1 MRLRGWNASKDRFP
15 RDGKTI
21 QHGLRD
27 GARLGRTLEWRARR
41 AFPAAEKNRQR
52 LRLVGAIFPQ
62 LAKPALR
69 SVLLNHSILR
79 TGEVVA

>member
-1 MRLRGWNASKDRFP
+1 MRLRGWNASKDRFS
-15 RDGKTI
+15 RDGKMI
-21 QHGLRD
+21 QPGLGD
-27 GARLGRTLEWRARR
+27 GARLGKTLEWHARR

-52 LRLVGAIFPQ
+52 PRLVGAMFPQ

-69 SVLLNHSILR
+69 SVPLKHSILR